1 MVAESAKEESISL
14 KIEPLTYNINF
25 MENYKYEMYESDN
38 DESIDDMYDRG
49 ISEDDL
55 RDDPSTRD
63 IMNDPDSPYYN
74 G

>member
-1 MVAESAKEESISL
+1 
-14 KIEPLTYNINF
+14 